1 MLWCSPKS
9 WGYMAENR
17 AEEENDDEKDDG
29 RVLFWLKPLNKII
42 YKRNMYK
49 INILK
54 NEKRLSFQQYARK
67 KNNKQIKTMIKT
79 RQIN

>member
-1 MLWCSPKS
+1 
-9 WGYMAENR
+9 MAENR

>member
-1 MLWCSPKS
+1 
-9 WGYMAENR
+9 MAENR

-29 RVLFWLKPLNKII
+29 RVLFLLKPLNKII